1 MDIHHLHDWNLSPTE
16 AVQIQKDL
24 SDKLID
30 DQPLDADAVQYV
42 AGVDVSVKD
51 NVSQAAVVVMSYPDL
66 ELVETVKASMDTP
79 FPYVPGLLT
88 FREGPVLVK
97 AFEKLKQQP
106 DVFIFDG
113 MGRIHPR
120 RMGIAA
126 HMGLWL
132 QRPTIGV
139 GKTHLIGDY
148 GQPGAL
154 KGSFSWIHDRNEIIG
169 AYLRTRSNVKPVYV
183 SVGHL
188 AEINDAINFVLTCTP
203 KYKLPRPI
211 RLAHDAAGQ
220 MG

>member
-1 MDIHHLHDWNLSPTE
+1 MKVHHLHDWDVNPTE

-24 SDKLID
+24 ADQLISDR
-30 DQPLDADAVQYV
+30 PLDTDQVHTV

-51 NVSQAAVVVMSYPDL
+51 EVSRAAVVVMTYPEL
-66 ELVETVKASMDTP
+66 EPIETVTAAMDTP

-88 FREGPVLVK
+88 FREGPVLVE
-97 AFEKLKQQP
+97 AFKKLKQSP

-113 MGRIHPR
+113 MGQIHPR

-148 GQPGAL
+148 GQPGEL
-154 KGSFSWIHDRNEIIG
+154 KGSFSWIYDKQEIIG

-188 AEINDAINFVLTCTP
+188 MKLNNAINFVLTCSP

-211 RLAHDAAGQ
+211 RLAHAAAGRHV
-220 MG
+220 

>member
-1 MDIHHLHDWNLSPTE
+1 MKVHHLHDWDVNPTE

-24 SDKLID
+24 SDQLISN
-30 DQPLDADAVQYV
+30 QPLDTDQVHTV

-51 NVSQAAVVVMSYPDL
+51 KVSRAAVVVMTYPEL
-66 ELVETVKASMDTP
+66 EPIETVTSAMDTP

-97 AFEKLKQQP
+97 AFEKLTQAP

-113 MGRIHPR
+113 MGQIHPR

-154 KGSFSWIHDRNEIIG
+154 KGSFSWIYDKQEIIG
-169 AYLRTRSNVKPVYV
+169 AYLRTRSNVKPLYV

-188 AEINDAINFVLTCTP
+188 LELNDAIDVVLTCSP

-211 RLAHDAAGQ
+211 RLAHAAAGRRA
-220 MG
+220 